1 MTVSLSGHIL
11 VPKDQLA
18 IVRAALPEHCRL
30 TLAEAGCL
38 RFEVVESSTQPGRF
52 DVSEEFTDAAAFEAH
67 QVRAKS
73 SPWGNVTAGMTRTYE
88 ITGL

>member
-1 MTVSLSGHIL
+1 MTVLLIGHIF
-11 VPKDQLA
+11 VPADQLA
-18 IVRAALPEHCRL
+18 IVRDALPEHCRL

-38 RFEVVESSTQPGRF
+38 RFEVVESGTQPGRF
-52 DVSEEFTDAAAFEAH
+52 DVSEEFADAAAFEAH

-73 SPWGNVTAGMTRTYE
+73 SLWGHVTSGMTRNYE